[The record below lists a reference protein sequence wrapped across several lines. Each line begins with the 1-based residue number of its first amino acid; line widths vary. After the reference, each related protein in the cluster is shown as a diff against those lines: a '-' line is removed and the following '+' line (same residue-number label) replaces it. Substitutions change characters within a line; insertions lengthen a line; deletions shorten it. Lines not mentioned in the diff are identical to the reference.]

1 MKFSY
6 KQNVLKMAKYLVI
19 FALPI
24 LVDKFIVN
32 YPDYAQLTVATV
44 LVGITNYLKVKVGLR
59 LP

>member
-24 LVDKFIVN
+24 LVDKFIVS

>member
-1 MKFSY
+1 
-6 KQNVLKMAKYLVI
+6 MAKYLVI